1 MPAMKPQLD
10 RLRQKWQSQGL
21 LPASAIPE
29 PQPETVR
36 KPVWPAIPEMHWV
49 ESYRSEHLHGR
60 AHVSAIASC
69 DARPFEISAPLE
81 KWAFLDTETTG
92 IAGGTGTYAF
102 LVGVG
107 VWDGETGEFRIHQ
120 FFMRDF
126 DQEPQMLAALAEL
139 LKPYEVLVTY
149 NGKSFDAPLL
159 ETRYRMMRQRVPH
172 ESMDHLDL
180 LHSARRI
187 WKLRLQSC
195 RLVELESSVLG
206 YTRVGDIPGM
216 LIPYR
221 YFEYLKTGRMTG
233 LQPVF
238 HHNRLD
244 ILTLACLTSLVLGVL
259 GDPVRASLSQA
270 LDLYG
275 LAGWLERLGRADA
288 ALEVYR
294 RALNGRLPADVAAR
308 ARAEMAMIHKRAGE
322 YHEAIPLWRALRTRD
337 AAVELAK
344 YYEHHA
350 RNYPAALEAALAAN
364 DDHRVNRLRNR
375 IAVRDSQP
383 RSSSAAS
390 PR

>member
-1 MPAMKPQLD
+1 MTPQLD
-10 RLRQKWQSQGL
+10 RLRQKWQAQGI
-21 LPASAIPE
+21 LPAREIAE
-29 PQPETVR
+29 PRPETIR
-36 KPVWPAIPEMHWV
+36 KPVWPAAPEMRYV
-49 ESYRSEHLHGR
+49 ERYRANHLHGR
-60 AHVSAIASC
+60 ANVASIAGC
-69 DARPFEISAPLE
+69 DAAPFGITAPPE

-107 VWDGETGEFRIHQ
+107 VLEGGEFRVHQ

-126 DQEPQMLAALAEL
+126 AEEPQMLAALAEL

-159 ETRYRMMRQRVPH
+159 ETRYRMTRQRVPH
-172 ESMDHLDL
+172 ESMEHLDL
-180 LHSARRI
+180 LHSARRL

-195 RLVELESSVLG
+195 RLVELESAVLG

-221 YFEYLKTGRMTG
+221 YFEYLKTGSMTG
-233 LQPVF
+233 LAPVF

-244 ILTLACLTSLVLGVL
+244 ILTLACLTALVLGVL
-259 GDPVRASLSQA
+259 GDPECAPLSQA

-275 LAGWLERLGRADA
+275 LAGWLTRLGRPDT

-294 RALNGRLPADVAAR
+294 RALSAELPADVSAR

-322 YHEAIPLWRALRTRD
+322 YEQAIPLWRELRTRD

-350 RNYPAALEAALAAN
+350 RNYPAAMEAALVAG
-364 DDHRVNRLRNR
+364 DEHRLNRLKNR
-375 IAVRDSQP
+375 IGARDSRP
-383 RSSSAAS
+383 KSLTATSH
-390 PR
+390 P